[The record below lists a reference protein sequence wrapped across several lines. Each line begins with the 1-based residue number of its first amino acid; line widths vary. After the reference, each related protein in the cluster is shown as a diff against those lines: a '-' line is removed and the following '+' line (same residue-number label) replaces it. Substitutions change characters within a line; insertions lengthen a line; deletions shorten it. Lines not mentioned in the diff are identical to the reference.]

1 VVGLAIAAG
10 AAVIAVVALSPIRSA
25 YPAPSARVALETGIA
40 LTALLST
47 CTLLGL
53 LRRGWRTD
61 RMYLGAALITL
72 AASNLLLAA
81 VHIVEPTPPPRAAL
95 HTGAL
100 SGAALLALAA
110 FAHGRRPRRP
120 RATTAGVLATSV
132 AAVAA
137 SYALSRLA
145 LSGGEPALARP
156 AGVVVLHVV
165 GAALFGLAAVGFG
178 RRSKRTGEELLLWL
192 AAGAI
197 LIAFARM
204 AHLLFPRPVDWLHA
218 GDVLRALFCL
228 LVLLGAVRWVRG
240 YWRGV
245 AASAV
250 ADERRRIARELHDG
264 VAQELALIR
273 RSVPALAAPSQ
284 ARLAREIAAAA
295 KRAQDEARRAID
307 VLGRPGDEP
316 LDRALAREARRVTAG
331 TGVAVS
337 LNLAHGVAV
346 EPEVHENLV
355 RIAREAIANAAR
367 HGGAATIRVELD
379 PGHPLRMRVLDDGVG
394 FEPAS
399 GAATGSFGLVS
410 MCERA
415 AAIGADLTLRSRPGA
430 GTEIGV
436 RLP

>member
-1 VVGLAIAAG
+1 
-10 AAVIAVVALSPIRSA
+10 
-25 YPAPSARVALETGIA
+25 
-40 LTALLST
+40 
-47 CTLLGL
+47 
-53 LRRGWRTD
+53 
-61 RMYLGAALITL
+61 
-72 AASNLLLAA
+72 
-81 VHIVEPTPPPRAAL
+81 
-95 HTGAL
+95 
-100 SGAALLALAA
+100 
-110 FAHGRRPRRP
+110 
-120 RATTAGVLATSV
+120 
-132 AAVAA
+132 
-137 SYALSRLA
+137 
-145 LSGGEPALARP
+145 
-156 AGVVVLHVV
+156 
-165 GAALFGLAAVGFG
+165 
-178 RRSKRTGEELLLWL
+178 
-192 AAGAI
+192 
-197 LIAFARM
+197 
-204 AHLLFPRPVDWLHA
+204 
-218 GDVLRALFCL
+218 
-228 LVLLGAVRWVRG
+228 
-240 YWRGV
+240 
-245 AASAV
+245 
-250 ADERRRIARELHDG
+250 